1 MGKGAGMNSQQLAD
15 ELLMHWRLLWPL
27 SPAERM
33 ERINQ
38 IADDLLFE
46 EQIKAVSIEMS
57 NPEFA

>member
-1 MGKGAGMNSQQLAD
+1 MTSQQLAD

-27 SPAERM
+27 GPKERM

-46 EQIKAVSIEMS
+46 QQLSLVSIEMA
-57 NPEFA
+57 NPEFV